1 MVVGEG
7 GVVVYEVRSVRN
19 LAALV
24 EKVAPRDR
32 DEWET
37 RQPVLVRRG
46 SPRRDVWEQV
56 SRSRANQLW
65 MVVGM
70 FDRAVQHPSMPER
83 TRTRGM
89 DQLFTWASLAAFWE
103 LAVPGELRAR
113 AEDRGKRLPVASQ
126 RMVRDC
132 LAILARLGAPKR
144 RLRLPKLP
152 QASARAVT
160 RPEQEQELLHYLLR
174 LAAIGPAG
182 GFVWQQRQADA
193 RVRALAVAGVA
204 VDTRSRVSELAAI
217 RMSDLGEG
225 LKWVRV
231 QRRPQNSSH
240 LPVVVE
246 ELRLSRATR
255 EALGRWL
262 EVRERLVAGL
272 EGGRVEALWVRV
284 APYPLRAGEPAGL
297 PLSDQVLREA
307 YSRGVRSLNSVM
319 AGEVG
324 WEPLPASL
332 ESLRRA
338 VTPVEEERVAQ
349 VPVGQ
354 PGRPR
359 RASGAGS
366 SHGTEGRYVHGG
378 CRCAECCEAAAHA
391 RRSRRRE
398 RAGA

>member
-1 MVVGEG
+1 M
-7 GVVVYEVRSVRN
+7 VYEVRSVRN

-24 EKVAPRDR
+24 EKVAPRGR

-37 RQPVLVRRG
+37 RQPVLLRRG

-56 SRSRANQLW
+56 SQSRANQLW

-89 DQLFTWASLAAFWE
+89 DQLFTWAALNAFWE

-113 AEDRGKRLPVASQ
+113 AEDRGKRLPGASQ

-132 LAILARLGAPKR
+132 LAILARLVVPER
-144 RLRLPKLP
+144 RVRLPKLP
-152 QASARAVT
+152 QGSARAVT
-160 RPEQEQELLHYLLR
+160 RPRQEQELLHFLLR
-174 LAAIGPAG
+174 LAVNGPAG
-182 GFVWQQRQADA
+182 EFVWQQRQADA

-225 LKWVRV
+225 LRSVRV
-231 QRRPQNSSH
+231 RRQSQNGSH

-246 ELRLSRATR
+246 ESPLSEVTR
-255 EALGRWL
+255 EALMRWL
-262 EVRERLVAGL
+262 EVRERLVGSL
-272 EGGRVEALWVRV
+272 EGGAVEALWVRV
-284 APYPLRAGEPAGL
+284 APYPLQAGEPAGL
-297 PLSDQVLREA
+297 PLSVQRLSEA
-307 YSRGVRSLNSVM
+307 YVSSVQSLNGVM
-319 AGEVG
+319 AGSEG
-324 WEPLPASL
+324 WEPLPTTL

-338 VTPVEEERVAQ
+338 VPVAPLVPKRVRESS
-349 VPVGQ
+349 GQ

-359 RASGAGS
+359 RVLGAGL
-366 SHGTEGRYVHGG
+366 SHGTEGRYVHEG
-378 CRCAECCEAAAHA
+378 CRCVECCEAATHA
-391 RRSRRRE
+391 RRSRRGE
-398 RAGA
+398 GAGV

>member
-1 MVVGEG
+1 M
-7 GVVVYEVRSVRN
+7 VYEVRSVRN

-24 EKVAPRDR
+24 EMVAPRDR

-89 DQLFTWASLAAFWE
+89 DQLFTWAALNAFWE

-144 RLRLPKLP
+144 RVRLPKLP
-152 QASARAVT
+152 QGSARAVT
-160 RPEQEQELLHYLLR
+160 RPRQEQELLHYLLR

-193 RVRALAVAGVA
+193 RVRALAVAAVA
-204 VDTRSRVSELAAI
+204 VDTRSRVSELAAL
-217 RMSDLGEG
+217 RMADLGER
-225 LKWVRV
+225 LRWVRV
-231 QRRPQNSSH
+231 RRQSQNGAH

-246 ELRLSRATR
+246 EMPLSEVTR
-255 EALGRWL
+255 EALQRWL
-262 EVRERLVAGL
+262 EVRDRLVANL
-272 EGGRVEALWVRV
+272 EGGAVEALWVRV
-284 APYPLRAGEPAGL
+284 APYPLQAGEPAGL
-297 PLSDQVLREA
+297 PLSGQRLSEA
-307 YSRGVRSLNSVM
+307 YVRSVQSLNRVM
-319 AGEVG
+319 AGSEG
-324 WEPLPASL
+324 WEPLPTTL

-338 VTPVEEERVAQ
+338 VPVAPLVPKRVRESS
-349 VPVGQ
+349 GQ

-359 RASGAGS
+359 RVLGAGLP
-366 SHGTEGRYVHGG
+366 HGTEGRYVHEE
-378 CRCAECCEAAAHA
+378 CRCAECCEAATNA
-391 RRSRRRE
+391 RTSRRRE

>member
-1 MVVGEG
+1 M
-7 GVVVYEVRSVRN
+7 VYEVRSVRN

-56 SRSRANQLW
+56 SQSRAEQLW
-65 MVVGM
+65 AVVGM

-89 DQLFTWASLAAFWE
+89 DQLFTWAALDAFWE

-132 LAILARLGAPKR
+132 LAILARLVVPER
-144 RLRLPKLP
+144 RVRLPKLP
-152 QASARAVT
+152 QAPARAVT
-160 RPEQEQELLHYLLR
+160 RPRQEQELLHHLLR
-174 LAAIGPAG
+174 LAADGPAG

-193 RVRALAVAGVA
+193 RVRTLAVAGVA
-204 VDTRSRVSELAAI
+204 VDTRSRVSELTAI
-217 RMSDLGEG
+217 RVSDLGEG
-225 LKWVRV
+225 LRSVRV
-231 QRRPQNSSH
+231 RRQPQNSAH
-240 LPVVVE
+240 LPVVEE
-246 ELRLSRATR
+246 ELPLSESTR
-255 EALGRWL
+255 DALARWL
-262 EVRERLVAGL
+262 EVRERLVVGL

-284 APYPLRAGEPAGL
+284 APVRPAAGGPAGL
-297 PLSDQVLREA
+297 PVSELWLQQM

-319 AGEVG
+319 AGVVG
-324 WEPLPASL
+324 WEPLPVSL

-338 VTPVEEERVAQ
+338 V
-349 VPVGQ
+349 VPQEGVVLELVGD
-354 PGRPR
+354 
-359 RASGAGS
+359 
-366 SHGTEGRYVHGG
+366 V
-378 CRCAECCEAAAHA
+378 
-391 RRSRRRE
+391 
-398 RAGA
+398 